1 MNWIAIYKSRWTYF
15 AMRMGF
21 VVALS
26 MVLLWPHSQ
35 KTHMVAC
42 AVSWI
47 TGYTAAML
55 EKYR

>member
-26 MVLLWPHSQ
+26 MVLLWPHSSN
-35 KTHMVAC
+35 THMFAC
-42 AVSWI
+42 AVASI
-47 TGYTAAML
+47 TGYAAGML
-55 EKYR
+55 ERYR